1 MHNLWAM
8 STIPTVRG
16 YLETGP
22 VQRSRSA
29 TPDLDALAHL
39 MDGAFRIPGLNIR
52 FGLDSIIG
60 LVPGLGDLV
69 TTLVSLYVVAA
80 AQRYGVSRITTLRMG
95 LNIGIDTVIGSI
107 PLIGDLFDFAWKA
120 NERNVA
126 LVRTHMNTPLHMRR
140 KARRG
145 DWLYVG
151 VIGVV
156 LIAILAAVLF
166 AAYTAFSTIFT
177 WIAG

>member
-1 MHNLWAM
+1 M
-8 STIPTVRG
+8 STIPTVYG
-16 YLETGP
+16 HLETGP
-22 VQRSRSA
+22 AQRSRSA
-29 TPDLDALAHL
+29 TPDLDALAHV
-39 MDGAFRIPGLNIR
+39 MDGAFRIPGLNLR

-60 LVPGLGDLV
+60 LIPGVGDIV
-69 TTLVSLYVVAA
+69 TTLVSLYVLAA

-95 LNIGIDTVIGSI
+95 LNIGIDAIVGSI

-126 LVRTHMNTPLHMRR
+126 LVRKHMNTPLHMRH

-151 VIGVV
+151 AIGVV
-156 LIAILAAVLF
+156 LIAILAAALF
-166 AAYTAFSTIFT
+166 AAYTAFATFFS